1 MKYFSKAN
9 FLIDLLTRGQVE
21 EKKKTHKQIFML
33 PKTLRKKN
41 HNKSFVRV
49 FFCSAPSF
57 MRPSAFNFFTRTNSN
72 KLFKFMCFVAVCA
85 KCEEPK
91 PWNTHTHTA
100 KRNTNE
106 MRERAKNTENH
117 YRRYFHVAITLAP
130 STRYFR
136 SIKM

>member
-100 KRNTNE
+100 KGNTNE

>member
-91 PWNTHTHTA
+91 PWNTHTA
-100 KRNTNE
+100 KGNTNE